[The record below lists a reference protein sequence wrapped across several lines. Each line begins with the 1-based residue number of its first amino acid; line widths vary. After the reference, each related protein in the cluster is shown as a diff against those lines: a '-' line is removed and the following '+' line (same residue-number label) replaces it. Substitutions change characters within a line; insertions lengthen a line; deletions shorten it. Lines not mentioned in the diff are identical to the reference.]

1 MTQVDRYL
9 ESVGMFLP
17 EQQKKDILSELSDN
31 IHSRM
36 EDQEAQLGRPLTD
49 SEQQDIL
56 KDYGHPLSVA
66 GRYRPDSGGLMFGKQ
81 LIGPALFSIYIRV
94 LGINMLIAF
103 ALQIVL
109 TIALDLPLNEM
120 FSRLTLQ
127 AVMQSAVVTLVF
139 VLIQRTA
146 QEHPDRWGWLTG
158 HPDSVNRTPSHP
170 RISPLESALQIVL
183 LAVFLAISYGVLS
196 TPDAGI
202 GPFRLAPIWFSLSAA
217 FLVALS
223 AGMVQSA
230 INLARPDWV
239 RFHAGMQIGF
249 ELLSL
254 ALICLLLSAGVWVIL
269 VAPAGAP
276 PDEQLKLADI
286 VTTINQ
292 YFFFGLLISFAIS
305 LFQLIQNVRRYR
317 RLSRNG

>member
-17 EQQKKDILSELSDN
+17 ERQKDDILSELSDH

-49 SEQQDIL
+49 SEQHDIL
-56 KDYGHPLSVA
+56 KNYGHPLSVA

-94 LGINMLIAF
+94 LGISLLIAL

-109 TIALDLPLNEM
+109 TIALDLPTSGV
-120 FSRLTLQ
+120 FSRLMVHVFL
-127 AVMQSAVVTLVF
+127 QSATVTLIF
-139 VLIQRTA
+139 VLIQRMA
-146 QEHPDRWGWLTG
+146 QEHPDQWGWLTG
-158 HPDSVNRTPSHP
+158 QPDSVNRIPSLP
-170 RISPLESALQIVL
+170 RISRLESALQIVL
-183 LAVFLAISYGVLS
+183 LAVFLAITYGVLS

-230 INLARPDWV
+230 VNLARPDWV

-269 VAPAGAP
+269 TAPAGATL
-276 PDEQLKLADI
+276 DEQLKLAEI
-286 VTTINQ
+286 VATINE
-292 YFFFGLLISFAIS
+292 YFFYGLLISVAIS
-305 LFQLIQNVRRYR
+305 LYQLVQNVRRYR
-317 RLSRNG
+317 RLSR